1 MTDIVNADKV
11 IIEKTSKN
19 KTSIKLKENLI
30 IEPNAVLMF
39 DTGIHFENYTKYS
52 NFYVKGGINDDV
64 LSKKICVASHTMKF
78 NKETISEN
86 IIINFHNMTSER
98 ITINKG
104 TNIGR
109 IYEVLDVINEDGL
122 EILDM
127 VYVYSNDY
135 LAVKSSKPDV
145 KYEIK
150 NENNKQYLVIE
161 LI

>member
-1 MTDIVNADKV
+1 
-11 IIEKTSKN
+11 
-19 KTSIKLKENLI
+19 
-30 IEPNAVLMF
+30 
-39 DTGIHFENYTKYS
+39 
-52 NFYVKGGINDDV
+52 
-64 LSKKICVASHTMKF
+64 
-78 NKETISEN
+78 
-86 IIINFHNMTSER
+86 MTSER

-135 LAVKSSKPDV
+135 LAVKSSKQDV